1 MFNMEYRKAVEHA
14 AIIADRTR
22 QSAFLIGHDDD
33 YAVLSYEPK
42 LLGGRSIQ
50 EVRPTPEP
58 LLAAEHNQTEVLANS
73 DTPSD

>member
-1 MFNMEYRKAVEHA
+1 MEYRKAVEHA

-33 YAVLSYEPK
+33 YAVFSYEPK

-50 EVRPTPEP
+50 EVRPSAPKVVR
-58 LLAAEHNQTEVLANS
+58 LR
-73 DTPSD
+73 D

>member
-1 MFNMEYRKAVEHA
+1 MEYVKALEQA

-22 QSAFLIGHDDD
+22 QSAFLIGHGDD

-50 EVRPTPEP
+50 EVP
-58 LLAAEHNQTEVLANS
+58 
-73 DTPSD
+73 PSAPKVVRLRD